1 MLILTTAHGAA
12 QTPTRFDVAS
22 IKPSQPGASPQNAS
36 VAFPPGG
43 FRALNMTLADLLY
56 LLNGYTGRVDGGPEW
71 THSDRYDIVAKS
83 DGVVP
88 GDMRQQAVMA
98 LLMERFH
105 LAVHRENR
113 EEPGLVLAVGKKP
126 PKITSASDGEKPE
139 AEMDAHKAT
148 FRAATMARFVNYLH
162 QMWHTTVVDRT
173 GLNGKFDI
181 AIDMDSAAQD
191 LTPVDSKASFQDRVR
206 MAVEQIGF
214 VVENAKVPVDVT
226 VIDRAAKPEN

>member
-1 MLILTTAHGAA
+1 
-12 QTPTRFDVAS
+12 
-22 IKPSQPGASPQNAS
+22 
-36 VAFPPGG
+36 
-43 FRALNMTLADLLY
+43 MTLADLLY

-71 THSDRYDIVAKS
+71 THSDRYDIMAKS

-98 LLMERFH
+98 LLMERFN
-105 LAVHRENR
+105 LAVHRESR
-113 EEPGLVLAVGKKP
+113 EESGLVLAVGKKP

-139 AEMDAHKAT
+139 AEMDAHLKAT
-148 FRAATMARFVNYLH
+148 FSARRPWPGFVNYLH

-191 LTPVDSKASFQDRVR
+191 LAPADSKPSFQDRVR

-214 VVENAKVPVDVT
+214 VVENA
-226 VIDRAAKPEN
+226 RSAG